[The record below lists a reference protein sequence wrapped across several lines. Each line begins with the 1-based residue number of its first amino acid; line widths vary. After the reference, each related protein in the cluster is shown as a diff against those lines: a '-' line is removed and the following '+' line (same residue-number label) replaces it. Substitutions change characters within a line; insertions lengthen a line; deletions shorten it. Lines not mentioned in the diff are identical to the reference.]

1 MASSSSSSSATGSAG
16 TSSSGL
22 PSGNHKRKRK
32 GNIVSAEKEG
42 DTLEDMRA
50 RVKAARKKKHKATT
64 VSDNV
69 KRVAAFITW
78 LVLHSLTEVLT
89 PNSDHEHRVK
99 IGSTSYWFNWSKLPL
114 LGDHLCVF
122 LASKWRKLPNGDLI
136 PESYTTLAKFRAS
149 VAHFW
154 EKSYLEGVSID
165 TAQLTLYEQKVSSY
179 MSGMERAEAIL
190 RQKGV
195 LSAQKGG
202 KAFTV
207 ELYRETCKEAMHKA
221 SHKPD
226 VALFNIMAFHTCGR
240 CGNVGNMHLSHFVL
254 TGDCMGV
261 QFPVTKTAQAGTA
274 QDILLHFFDSPHRPY
289 ESVNLAMAIHFMCLV
304 SGPLN
309 GRVFPSSK
317 KPEGDFRRQFIKLF
331 SEDYLSTQY
340 QLDFSLLVN
349 HSWRKAALSFL
360 SMGSGLKPS
369 TASTDYRAGHCQDW
383 KSKTYYHYQEHG
395 DFEIG
400 RAFVGQCDL
409 KAKGIY
415 DWKGSDGNKSP
426 LTPDTIMY
434 LARVIPAAPQKPGKS
449 KRTVVASMN
458 TVGTVRKNMS
468 RANKV

>member
-1 MASSSSSSSATGSAG
+1 M
-16 TSSSGL
+16 
-22 PSGNHKRKRK
+22 
-32 GNIVSAEKEG
+32 
-42 DTLEDMRA
+42 EDMRA

-149 VAHFW
+149 VASTF
-154 EKSYLEGVSID
+154 SMP
-165 TAQLTLYEQKVSSY
+165 KVNIINAWR
-179 MSGMERAEAIL
+179 MWH
-190 RQKGV
+190 
-195 LSAQKGG
+195 GG
-202 KAFTV
+202 SK
-207 ELYRETCKEAMHKA
+207 
-221 SHKPD
+221 
-226 VALFNIMAFHTCGR
+226 R
-240 CGNVGNMHLSHFVL
+240 CGENGHEKVRPFKNIPE
-254 TGDCMGV
+254 D
-261 QFPVTKTAQAGTA
+261 
-274 QDILLHFFDSPHRPY
+274 DLL
-289 ESVNLAMAIHFMCLV
+289 VI
-304 SGPLN
+304 
-309 GRVFPSSK
+309 SK
-317 KPEGDFRRQFIKLF
+317 KVRK
-331 SEDYLSTQY
+331 
-340 QLDFSLLVN
+340 
-349 HSWRKAALSFL
+349 SWRV
-360 SMGSGLKPS
+360 
-369 TASTDYRAGHCQDW
+369 W
-383 KSKTYYHYQEHG
+383 KCVMDHLCDKL
-395 DFEIG
+395 D
-400 RAFVGQCDL
+400 DL

>member
-1 MASSSSSSSATGSAG
+1 M
-16 TSSSGL
+16 
-22 PSGNHKRKRK
+22 
-32 GNIVSAEKEG
+32 
-42 DTLEDMRA
+42 EDMRA

-149 VAHFW
+149 VAHFR

-207 ELYRETCKEAMHKA
+207 ELYRTI
-221 SHKPD
+221 P
-226 VALFNIMAFHTCGR
+226 N
-240 CGNVGNMHLSHFVL
+240 
-254 TGDCMGV
+254 TGV
-261 QFPVTKTAQAGTA
+261 RRYWQT
-274 QDILLHFFDSPHRPY
+274 
-289 ESVNLAMAIHFMCLV
+289 LV
-304 SGPLN
+304 
-309 GRVFPSSK
+309 
-317 KPEGDFRRQFIKLF
+317 
-331 SEDYLSTQY
+331 
-340 QLDFSLLVN
+340 
-349 HSWRKAALSFL
+349 HA
-360 SMGSGLKPS
+360 
-369 TASTDYRAGHCQDW
+369 
-383 KSKTYYHYQEHG
+383 
-395 DFEIG
+395 
-400 RAFVGQCDL
+400 
-409 KAKGIY
+409 
-415 DWKGSDGNKSP
+415 
-426 LTPDTIMY
+426 
-434 LARVIPAAPQKPGKS
+434 
-449 KRTVVASMN
+449 
-458 TVGTVRKNMS
+458 
-468 RANKV
+468 

>member
-1 MASSSSSSSATGSAG
+1 MESSSSSSSSATGSAG

-99 IGSTSYWFNWSKLPL
+99 VGSTSYWFNWSKLPL

-149 VAHFW
+149 VAHFR

-207 ELYRETCKEAMHKA
+207 ELYRETCK
-221 SHKPD
+221 
-226 VALFNIMAFHTCGR
+226 
-240 CGNVGNMHLSHFVL
+240 
-254 TGDCMGV
+254 
-261 QFPVTKTAQAGTA
+261 
-274 QDILLHFFDSPHRPY
+274 
-289 ESVNLAMAIHFMCLV
+289 
-304 SGPLN
+304 
-309 GRVFPSSK
+309 
-317 KPEGDFRRQFIKLF
+317 
-331 SEDYLSTQY
+331 
-340 QLDFSLLVN
+340 
-349 HSWRKAALSFL
+349 
-360 SMGSGLKPS
+360 
-369 TASTDYRAGHCQDW
+369 
-383 KSKTYYHYQEHG
+383 
-395 DFEIG
+395 
-400 RAFVGQCDL
+400 
-409 KAKGIY
+409 
-415 DWKGSDGNKSP
+415 DGNKSP